1 MGWFT
6 RRREAPAAPPAPLDI
21 PLFPLNTVLFPGGQ
35 LGLKIFEQRYLDM
48 AAACLREQSPFG
60 VCLIAEGSEVGAP
73 AVPHAVGTLATIA
86 SADMPQ
92 LGILMVSLR
101 GGAKYRIRE
110 RRIEADG
117 LQRASVELLAEASG
131 QAVPDNLTGL
141 VTLLRTMA
149 EDLGPA
155 RLPPPYAYD
164 DAGWVGHR
172 LAEVMPVQPL
182 AKQKLLELDD
192 PLQRLEILFSYL
204 QQRGLVR

>member
-1 MGWFT
+1 MGWFS
-6 RRREAPAAPPAPLDI
+6 RRPVAPPPLDI

-48 AAACLREQSPFG
+48 AAVCLREHTPFG
-60 VCLIAEGSEVGAP
+60 VCLIAEGGEVGAP

-92 LGILMVSLR
+92 LGILLVSLR
-101 GGAKYRIRE
+101 GGAKYRIRA

-117 LQRASVELLAEASG
+117 LQRASVDVLPEAAAQG
-131 QAVPDNLTGL
+131 VPGNRAGL
-141 VTLLRTMA
+141 VTLLRGVA
-149 EDLGPA
+149 ADIGPE
-155 RLPPPYAYD
+155 RMPPPYAYD

-182 AKQKLLELDD
+182 AKQKLLELED

-204 QQRGLVR
+204 NQRGLVR

>member
-1 MGWFT
+1 MGWFS
-6 RRREAPAAPPAPLDI
+6 RRQAVPEPPPAPLDI

-48 AAACLREQSPFG
+48 AAACLRDQRPFG
-60 VCLIAEGSEVGAP
+60 VCLIAEGGEVGAP
-73 AVPHAVGTLATIA
+73 AVPHPVGTLATIA

-117 LQRASVELLAEASG
+117 LQRASVNLLAETSG
-131 QAVPDNLTGL
+131 QVIPDNRASL
-141 VTLLRTMA
+141 VTLLQTMA

-155 RLPPPYAYD
+155 RMPPPYAYD
-164 DAGWVGHR
+164 DAGWVSHR
-172 LAEVMPVQPL
+172 LAEVMPVQAL

-204 QQRGLVR
+204 AQRGLVK

>member
-1 MGWFT
+1 MGWFS
-6 RRREAPAAPPAPLDI
+6 RRPAPPPPLDI
-21 PLFPLNTVLFPGGQ
+21 PLFPLNTVLFPGGH

-48 AAACLREQSPFG
+48 AAVCLREHTPFG

-92 LGILMVSLR
+92 LGILLVSLR

-110 RRIEADG
+110 RRVEADG
-117 LQRASVELLAEASG
+117 LQRASVDVLPEAAAQG
-131 QAVPDNLTGL
+131 VPDNRSGL
-141 VTLLRTMA
+141 VTLLRSVA
-149 EDLGPA
+149 ADAGPE
-155 RLPPPYAYD
+155 RMPPPYAYE

-182 AKQKLLELDD
+182 AKQKLLELED

-204 QQRGLVR
+204 NQRGLVR